1 MINTLGVVGAGVMG
15 RGVAHAAAQKGM
27 RVVLV
32 DVSDDILAAA
42 DNEIRQALRFA
53 AMLDKNAVAASADEI
68 VQRIEF
74 TTDLARLAQA
84 DFLVENVSEKV
95 EIKEILYPQLD
106 SICSSDCV
114 FAVNT
119 SAISIT
125 RVASWTQ
132 RADKVVGMHF
142 MNPVPMKPLV
152 EVIRAHHTSDATIA
166 TAKQFLSQLGKEA
179 VVVNDMPGFVSNRIL
194 MLTVNE
200 AVFVVQDQVST
211 ARDVDRIFK
220 GCFGHKM
227 GPLETADLIGLDTIL
242 FSLDVLYESYN
253 DPKFR
258 PAPLLRRMV
267 DAGLHGRKSGEGFF
281 KYPNLHQT
289 ASTTPKKT
297 TQNMNPAATEVEKT

>member
-1 MINTLGVVGAGVMG
+1 MS
-15 RGVAHAAAQKGM
+15 
-27 RVVLV
+27 VVLL
-32 DVSDDILAAA
+32 DVSDEILVAA
-42 DNEIRQALRFA
+42 DNEIRQAIRFA
-53 AMLDKNAVAASADEI
+53 AMLDKKSAVDSPDE
-68 VQRIEF
+68 VCQRIEF
-74 TTDLARLAQA
+74 TTDLARLAQV

-95 EIKEILYPQLD
+95 AIKQELYPQLD
-106 SICSSDCV
+106 GVCKSDCV

-119 SAISIT
+119 SAIAIT

-132 RADKVVGMHF
+132 RAEKVVGMHF

-152 EVIRAHHTSDATIA
+152 EVIRAHHTSDATIG
-166 TAKQFLSQLGKEA
+166 TAKQFLTQLGKEA

-258 PAPLLRRMV
+258 PAPLLRKMV

-281 KYPNLHQT
+281 KYPNLHQ
-289 ASTTPKKT
+289 A
-297 TQNMNPAATEVEKT
+297 V

>member
-1 MINTLGVVGAGVMG
+1 MISTLGVVGAGVMG
-15 RGVAHAAAQKGM
+15 RGVAQAAAQKGM

-32 DVSDDILAAA
+32 DLTDEVLAAA
-42 DNEIRQALRFA
+42 ENEIRQELRFA
-53 AMLDKNAVAASADEI
+53 AMLNKGPETHSVDE
-68 VQRIEF
+68 VCERIEF
-74 TTDLARLAQA
+74 TTDLTKLAEV

-95 EIKEILYPQLD
+95 AIKQELYPQLD
-106 SICSSDCV
+106 SICKNDCV

-119 SAISIT
+119 SAISISK
-125 RVASWTQ
+125 VGSWTQ
-132 RADKVVGMHF
+132 RQDKVVGMHF

-152 EVIRAHHTSDATIA
+152 EVIRAFHTSDATID
-166 TAKQFLSQLGKEA
+166 TAKEFLAQLGKAA

-242 FSLDVLYESYN
+242 FSLEVLYESYN

-258 PAPLLRRMV
+258 PAPLLRKMV
-267 DAGLHGRKSGEGFF
+267 DAGLHGRKSGQGFF
-281 KYPNLHQT
+281 KYPNLHQ
-289 ASTTPKKT
+289 ATPSKV
-297 TQNMNPAATEVEKT
+297 PAAAQVEGKK

>member
-1 MINTLGVVGAGVMG
+1 MINTVGIVGAGIMG
-15 RGVAHAAAQKGM
+15 RGVAQAAAQKGM
-27 RVVLV
+27 QVVLL
-32 DVSDDILAAA
+32 DVSNEILTAA
-42 DNEIRQALRFA
+42 DNEIRQAIRFA
-53 AMLDKNAVAASADEI
+53 AMLDKKSDAVSADD
-68 VQRIEF
+68 VCQRIEF
-74 TTDLARLAQA
+74 TTDLAKLAQA

-95 EIKEILYPQLD
+95 TIKQALYPQLD
-106 SICSSDCV
+106 TVCKSDCV

-125 RVASWTQ
+125 RVGSWTR

-152 EVIRAHHTSDATIA
+152 EVIRAHHTSEATID
-166 TAKQFLSQLGKEA
+166 TARQFLAQLGKEA

-211 ARDVDRIFK
+211 PRDVDRIFK

-258 PAPLLRRMV
+258 PAPLLRKMV

-281 KYPNLHQT
+281 KYPNLHQ
-289 ASTTPKKT
+289 AVKNTPPVMEIVKSDL
-297 TQNMNPAATEVEKT
+297 

>member
-1 MINTLGVVGAGVMG
+1 MISTLGVVGAGVMG
-15 RGVAHAAAQKGM
+15 RGVAQAAAQKGM

-32 DVSDDILAAA
+32 DLTDEVLAAA
-42 DNEIRQALRFA
+42 DNEIRQELRFA
-53 AMLDKNAVAASADEI
+53 AMLNKGPEIHSVDE
-68 VQRIEF
+68 VCERIEF
-74 TTDLARLAQA
+74 TTDLAKLAQV

-95 EIKEILYPQLD
+95 AIKQALYPQLD
-106 SICSSDCV
+106 SICKSDCV

-119 SAISIT
+119 SAISISK
-125 RVASWTQ
+125 VGSWTQ
-132 RADKVVGMHF
+132 RQDKVVGMHF

-152 EVIRAHHTSDATIA
+152 EVIRAFHTSDATID
-166 TAKQFLSQLGKEA
+166 TAKAFLAQLGKAA

-242 FSLDVLYESYN
+242 FSLEVLYESYN

-258 PAPLLRRMV
+258 PAPLLRKMV
-267 DAGLHGRKSGEGFF
+267 DAGLHGRKSGQGFF
-281 KYPNLHQT
+281 KYPNLHQ
-289 ASTTPKKT
+289 AAAQVEGKK
-297 TQNMNPAATEVEKT
+297 

>member
-1 MINTLGVVGAGVMG
+1 MINRVGVVGAGVMG
-15 RGVAHAAAQKGM
+15 RGVAQAAAQKGM
-27 RVVLV
+27 CVVLL
-32 DVSDDILAAA
+32 DVSDEILAAA
-42 DNEIRQALRFA
+42 DNEIRQAIRFA
-53 AMLDKNAVAASADEI
+53 AMLDKKSAVDSPDE
-68 VQRIEF
+68 VCQRIEF
-74 TTDLARLAQA
+74 TTDLARLAQV

-95 EIKEILYPQLD
+95 AIKQELYPQLD
-106 SICSSDCV
+106 GVCKSDCV

-119 SAISIT
+119 SAIAIT

-132 RADKVVGMHF
+132 RAEKVVGMHF

-152 EVIRAHHTSDATIA
+152 EVIRAHHTSDATIG
-166 TAKQFLSQLGKEA
+166 TAKQFLTQLGKEA

-258 PAPLLRRMV
+258 PAPLLRKMV

-281 KYPNLHQT
+281 KYPNLHQ
-289 ASTTPKKT
+289 AV
-297 TQNMNPAATEVEKT
+297 QNKGLEQ

>member
-1 MINTLGVVGAGVMG
+1 MISTLGVVGAGVMG
-15 RGVAHAAAQKGM
+15 RGVAQAAAQKGM
-27 RVVLV
+27 RVVLL
-32 DVSDDILAAA
+32 DLSDEVLESAE
-42 DNEIRQALRFA
+42 NEIRQELRFA
-53 AMLDKNAVAASADEI
+53 AMLSKGAEAHSVDE
-68 VQRIEF
+68 VCQRIEF
-74 TTDLARLAQA
+74 TTDLSRLAQV

-95 EIKEILYPQLD
+95 AIKQALYPQLD
-106 SICSSDCV
+106 SLCKSDCV

-132 RADKVVGMHF
+132 RPDKIVGMHF

-152 EVIRAHHTSDATIA
+152 EVIRAHHSSEATIA
-166 TAKQFLSQLGKEA
+166 TAKQFLAQLGKEA

-242 FSLDVLYESYN
+242 FSLEVLYESYN

-258 PAPLLRRMV
+258 PAPLLRKMV
-267 DAGLHGRKSGEGFF
+267 DAGLHGRKSGQGFF

-289 ASTTPKKT
+289 VKKRGSSEST
-297 TQNMNPAATEVEKT
+297 Q

>member
-1 MINTLGVVGAGVMG
+1 MIRTLGVVGAGVMG
-15 RGVAHAAAQKGM
+15 RGVAQAAAQNGM
-27 RVVLV
+27 RVVLL
-32 DVSDDILAAA
+32 DVAQEILAAA
-42 DNEIRQALRFA
+42 DNEIRQTLRFA
-53 AMLDKNAVAASADEI
+53 AMLNKESGTQSVEEVS
-68 VQRIEF
+68 QRIEF
-74 TTDLARLAQA
+74 TTDMTKLTQV

-95 EIKEILYPQLD
+95 AIKQALYPQLD
-106 SICSSDCV
+106 FLCNRDCV

-125 RVASWTQ
+125 RVGSWTK

-152 EVIRAHHTSDATIA
+152 EVIRAHHTSEATIIR
-166 TAKQFLSQLGKEA
+166 AKQFLSQLDKEA

-194 MLTVNE
+194 MLTINE
-200 AVFVVQDQVST
+200 AVFVVQDQVSS

-242 FSLDVLYESYN
+242 FSLEVLYESYN

-258 PAPLLRRMV
+258 PAQLLRRMV
-267 DAGLHGRKSGEGFF
+267 DAGLYGRKSGQGFF
-281 KYPNLHQT
+281 KYPNLH
-289 ASTTPKKT
+289 
-297 TQNMNPAATEVEKT
+297 

>member
-1 MINTLGVVGAGVMG
+1 MIRTLGVAGAGVMG
-15 RGVAHAAAQKGM
+15 RGVAQAAAQKGM
-27 RVVLV
+27 RVVLLDIDD
-32 DVSDDILAAA
+32 DVLAAA
-42 DNEIRQALRFA
+42 DNEIRQAVRFA
-53 AMLDKNAVAASADEI
+53 AMLDKKSAVESADD
-68 VQRIEF
+68 VCQRIEY
-74 TTDLARLAQA
+74 TTDIDRLAQA

-95 EIKEILYPQLD
+95 AIKQALYPQLD
-106 SICSSDCV
+106 RVCKSDCV
-114 FAVNT
+114 IAVNT

-125 RVASWTQ
+125 RVGSWTE
-132 RADKVVGMHF
+132 RADRIVGMHF

-152 EVIRAHHTSDATIA
+152 EVIRAHHTSEATL
-166 TAKQFLSQLGKEA
+166 TVAKEFLAQLGKEA

-200 AVFVVQDQVST
+200 AVFVVQDQVSSP
-211 ARDVDRIFK
+211 RDVDRIFK

-258 PAPLLRRMV
+258 PAPLLRKMV

-281 KYPNLHQT
+281 KYPNLHH
-289 ASTTPKKT
+289 ANKK
-297 TQNMNPAATEVEKT
+297 QAL

>member
-1 MINTLGVVGAGVMG
+1 MINTVGVVGAGVMG
-15 RGVAHAAAQKGM
+15 RGVAQAAAQKGM
-27 RVVLV
+27 RVVLL
-32 DVSDDILAAA
+32 DVSDEILVAAEN
-42 DNEIRQALRFA
+42 DIRQAIRFA
-53 AMLDKNAVAASADEI
+53 AMLEKKAAGESPDE
-68 VQRIEF
+68 VCERIEF
-74 TTDLARLAQA
+74 TTDIDRLAQA

-95 EIKEILYPQLD
+95 AIKQELYPQLD
-106 SICSSDCV
+106 SVCRSDCV

-125 RVASWTQ
+125 RVASWTR
-132 RADKVVGMHF
+132 RADRVVGMHF

-152 EVIRAHHTSDATIA
+152 EVIRAHHTSDATID
-166 TAKQFLSQLGKEA
+166 TAKQFLAQLGKEA
-179 VVVNDMPGFVSNRIL
+179 IVVNDLPGFVSNRIL

-200 AVFVVQDQVST
+200 AVFVVQDQVSS

-242 FSLDVLYESYN
+242 YSLEVLYESYN

-267 DAGLHGRKSGEGFF
+267 DAGLHGRKTGEGFF
-281 KYPNLHQT
+281 KYPNLHQ
-289 ASTTPKKT
+289 AVKNK
-297 TQNMNPAATEVEKT
+297 V

>member
-1 MINTLGVVGAGVMG
+1 MISTLGVVGAGVMG
-15 RGVAHAAAQKGM
+15 RGVAQAAAQKGM
-27 RVVLV
+27 QVVLL
-32 DVSDDILAAA
+32 DISDEILEAA
-42 DNEIRQALRFA
+42 DNDIRQAIRFA
-53 AMLDKNAVAASADEI
+53 AMMDRKTVVDSPDE
-68 VQRIEF
+68 VCQRIEF
-74 TTDLARLAQA
+74 TTDLARLAQV

-95 EIKEILYPQLD
+95 AIKEELYPQLD
-106 SICSSDCV
+106 SICKSDCV

-125 RVASWTQ
+125 RVAGWTQ
-132 RADKVVGMHF
+132 RADRIVGMHF

-152 EVIRAHHTSDATIA
+152 EVIRAHHTSAETID
-166 TAKQFLSQLGKEA
+166 TAKQFLAQLGKEA

-211 ARDVDRIFK
+211 PRDVDRIFK

-258 PAPLLRRMV
+258 PAPLLRKMV

-281 KYPNLHQT
+281 KYPNLHQ
-289 ASTTPKKT
+289 SVQKKG
-297 TQNMNPAATEVEKT
+297 